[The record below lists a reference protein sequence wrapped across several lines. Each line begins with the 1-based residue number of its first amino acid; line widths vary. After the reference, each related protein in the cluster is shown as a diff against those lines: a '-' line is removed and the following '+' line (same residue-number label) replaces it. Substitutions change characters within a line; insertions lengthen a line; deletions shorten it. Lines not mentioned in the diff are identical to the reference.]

1 LLPSR
6 SSFWL
11 GRWFLLTPRPIIIV
25 VIITATIAIA
35 KFSELARRPGPYAG
49 SFFLARKVLPAL
61 ERFRGVN
68 ADRIY

>member
-11 GRWFLLTPRPIIIV
+11 GRWFLLTPRPIIV
-25 VIITATIAIA
+25 VITATITIA

-49 SFFLARKVLPAL
+49 SFFFGAEGFACAGAFSGR
-61 ERFRGVN
+61 EC
-68 ADRIY
+68 

>member
-1 LLPSR
+1 LLPLR

-11 GRWFLLTPRPIIIV
+11 GRWFLPTPRPIIIV
-25 VIITATIAIA
+25 VIIAITIA
-35 KFSELARRPGPYAG
+35 KFFELARRPGPCAG
-49 SFFLARKVLPAL
+49 SFFLAWKVLPAV